1 MSKMGKTW
9 KDQQKWDT
17 KQEDKY
23 INKFKKENE
32 MNDNTRKF
40 NKVSS
45 YEWYNIEDYNN
56 ED

>member
-9 KDQQKWDT
+9 KDKQKWDK
-17 KQEDKY
+17 KQEDKN
-23 INKFKKENE
+23 IKKSKKEYE
-32 MNDNTRKF
+32 KTNTDRKF

-45 YEWYNIEDYNN
+45 YEWYNIEDYDN